1 MFQLNLIYIKPFY
14 MQELIKTITEKAG
27 ISESQAKT
35 AVDSVLS
42 FIKDKMPS
50 GIGGQVESFL
60 TGNAG
65 KVGDVIDTLKDKAG
79 GLFK

>member
-1 MFQLNLIYIKPFY
+1 

-42 FIKDKMPS
+42 FIKDKMPG
-50 GIGGQVESFL
+50 GIG
-60 TGNAG
+60 
-65 KVGDVIDTLKDKAG
+65 D
-79 GLFK
+79 LFGPWVLDLHQQ

>member
-1 MFQLNLIYIKPFY
+1 
-14 MQELIKTITEKAG
+14 
-27 ISESQAKT
+27 
-35 AVDSVLS
+35 
-42 FIKDKMPS
+42 MPG